1 MKFRRSLPTLPPLN
15 LTPLI
20 DVILM
25 LLVFFLLATV
35 FRVGPGL
42 AVQLPVSSTA
52 KAVSMTTVR
61 LTVVSESEIW
71 VDGQKVALAG
81 LDGLLKQE
89 LAGKDRA
96 HLRVVVEGGYDAPY
110 QLVVSVLDHLR
121 QAGIDGVNLMTR
133 LARRPS

>member
-71 VDGQKVALAG
+71 IDGQKVALAG

-96 HLRVVVEGGYDAPY
+96 HLRVVVEGG
-110 QLVVSVLDHLR
+110 
-121 QAGIDGVNLMTR
+121 
-133 LARRPS
+133 